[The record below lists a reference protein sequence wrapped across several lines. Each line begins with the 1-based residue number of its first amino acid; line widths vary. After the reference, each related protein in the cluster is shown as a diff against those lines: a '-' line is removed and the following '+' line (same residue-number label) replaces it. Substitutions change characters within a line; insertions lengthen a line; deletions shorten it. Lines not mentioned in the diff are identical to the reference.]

1 MKGIK
6 ALKTVTAILSAVC
19 IVANIA
25 MHMLSTT
32 MDTFLG
38 RGDRT
43 VTVAEEAASWDTEYY
58 KTDYQT
64 AEEAREGAYKTAQK
78 IVEEG
83 VVLLKNNGAL
93 PIAEGSLVT
102 PFGYRYM
109 EPIYGQLTSGGSAK
123 WMVGNEITPA
133 EGLGLKLTV
142 NEATVSRMEKSSPLA
157 LKEAEGT
164 IAASGESSILGG
176 DSLIYEYDP
185 SIYAD
190 LSGNGGT
197 GLVFIARA
205 GQEDYDLKSDGY
217 EDGTPHYLALS
228 ENEKGA
234 ITQAKQYCDRVVL
247 IIESSAA
254 MELGEVMNG
263 EYEVDAIVWVGH
275 VGERGYSSL
284 GKILT
289 GEVNPSG
296 RTVDIFP
303 ADFTLDPTYVNN
315 GDFHYDNATA
325 TVYGL
330 GGGTIQRSYVEYQE
344 GMYMGYRYYET
355 AAELGVLSYDTAV
368 VFPFGYGLSYTTFSQ
383 KITDF
388 RDTGDTVDLTVSVT
402 NTGAYAGKETVQVY
416 YSSPYTEFDKEN
428 RIEKPSVVLAAFE
441 KTELI
446 PVGGET
452 TVQLSFD
459 KADMASYCYSVG
471 EGGYV
476 LEAGAYTISLRS
488 DSHNVVDTR
497 TVQIEETLW
506 YDEAHNLFPDSTA
519 YMERQSQLLSRSDWE
534 NTYPSQPESRTKSA
548 DETTLALFGMDNYF
562 DWENDPVLGNS
573 VVNADM
579 PTSNAQN
586 GLMLINLRGADYD
599 DPRWELLLDEINWDN
614 VEDIVAGLCACAYN
628 TPKVDDIGLP
638 STVAEDGVSGIKVQG
653 ADSGYDMTKT
663 ATFAMAPLLAS
674 TWNVELAEEMGE
686 ALGQEGLLNGV
697 QGLYAPAVNLH
708 RSPFGGRVFEY
719 FSEDPL
725 LSGKM
730 AAAEISGA
738 GKYGLIC
745 YLKHFAV
752 NDQETNRSRLISVWA
767 DEQTMRELYFKPF
780 EIAVKEAEC
789 EISYIADDSGT
800 LVTKKMHA
808 CTGIM
813 TTQANIGG
821 VPGHANYAL
830 VTELLRDEWGFEG
843 VVSTDYWFWSA
854 SGKNAKYANSIRDAA
869 FRAGS
874 DVYLCMGMPNISV
887 NDKTSATA
895 IAAYRENIKHL
906 AYVVVNSA
914 AMQGIS
920 AGATV
925 HYGISPWRVW
935 LYMADGMILL
945 LVLVTVIV
953 VRKKQKKSM
962 VSTPSCGM

>member
-1 MKGIK
+1 MKKMK
-6 ALKTVTAILSAVC
+6 ALKTVTAVLAVVC
-19 IVANIA
+19 LIANVA

-38 RGDRT
+38 RGERT
-43 VTVAEEAASWDTEYY
+43 VTVAEEAANWDTEYY
-58 KTDYQT
+58 KTDYKT
-64 AEEAREGAYKTAQK
+64 PEEAREGAYEVAQK
-78 IVEEG
+78 IVDEG

-93 PIAEGSLVT
+93 PLEKGSTVT
-102 PFGYRYM
+102 PFGYRYL

-133 EGLGLKLTV
+133 AGLQTELTV
-142 NEATVSRMEKSSPLA
+142 NEAAVKKMEAASPIP

-185 SIYAD
+185 AIYTG
-190 LSGNGGT
+190 LSGKGGT

-234 ITQAKQYCDRVVL
+234 IAEAKQYCDKVVL
-247 IIESSAA
+247 IIESSAP
-254 MELGEVMNG
+254 MELGEVMEG
-263 EYEVDAIVWVGH
+263 EYEVDAILWVGH
-275 VGERGYSSL
+275 VGERGYARL

-303 ADFTLDPTYVNN
+303 ADFTADPTYIDN
-315 GDFHYDNATA
+315 GDFQYDNATA

-330 GGGTIQRSYVEYQE
+330 GSGSTIQRSYVEYQE
-344 GMYMGYRYYET
+344 GVYMGYRYYET
-355 AAELGVLSYDTAV
+355 ADELGVLEYDTAV
-368 VFPFGYGLSYTTFSQ
+368 VFPFGYGLSYTTFAQ
-383 KITDF
+383 KIVDF
-388 RDTGDTVDLTVSVT
+388 DDSGDTIHLTVSVT
-402 NTGAYAGKETVQVY
+402 NTGAYAGKDTVQVY
-416 YSSPYTEFDKEN
+416 YSSPYTDFDAEN
-428 RIEKPSVVLAAFE
+428 KIEKPSVVLAAFA
-441 KTELI
+441 KTDLI
-446 PVGGET
+446 PAGGEA
-452 TVQLSFD
+452 TVELSFD
-459 KADMASYCYSVG
+459 KSDMASYCYSIG

-476 LEAGAYTISLRS
+476 LEAGEYAITLRT
-488 DSHNVVDTR
+488 DSHHVMESR
-497 TVQIEETLW
+497 TVQVEETLW

-519 YMERQSQLLSRSDWE
+519 YMERQSQLLTRADWE
-534 NTYPSQPESRTKSA
+534 NTYPSQPESHTKSA
-548 DETTLALFGMDNYF
+548 DETTLSLLGMDNYF
-562 DWENDPVLGNS
+562 DWENDPLMGNKA
-573 VVNADM
+573 VDADM
-579 PTSNAQN
+579 PTGNAQN
-586 GLMLINLRGADYD
+586 GLTLINLRGADYD

-614 VEDIVAGLCACAYN
+614 IEDIMAGLCACAYN
-628 TPKVDDIGLP
+628 TPQLEDIGLP

-653 ADSGYDMTKT
+653 IDSGYDMTKT
-663 ATFAMAPLLAS
+663 ATFGMAPLLAS

-738 GKYGLIC
+738 GKYGLTC

-752 NDQETNRSRLISVWA
+752 NDQETNRSKLISVWA

-780 EIAVKEAEC
+780 EIAVKEAKC
-789 EISYIADDSGT
+789 EISYIADDAGT
-800 LVTKKMHA
+800 VATKEINA

-830 VTELLRDEWGFEG
+830 ITELLRGEWGFEG

-854 SGKNAKYANSIRDAA
+854 SGKNAKLANTIRDAT

-895 IAAYRENIKHL
+895 LAAYRENIKHL
-906 AYVVVNSA
+906 AFAVVNSA

-925 HYGISPWRVW
+925 HYAISPWRIY
-935 LYMADGMILL
+935 LYVFDGVILL
-945 LVLVTVIV
+945 LLLATGVIV
-953 VRKKQKKSM
+953 WREKRKQA
-962 VSTPSCGM
+962 